1 MKTILLV
8 DDDELIL
15 EIGKYALQTQG
26 GFTVFT
32 ETWGKRVL
40 ETVRQVKPDLI
51 FLDGFLEDMDGKEV
65 LAALKQDPECRTL
78 PVIMLTGIVDPKIHE
93 ILLTTGAIGII
104 LKPFDPLQLAQ
115 QIKEIV
121 QALNN
126 KETPT

>member
-26 GFTVFT
+26 GFAVFT
-32 ETWGKRVL
+32 EKRGKRVL

-51 FLDGFLEDMDGKEV
+51 LLDGFLEDIDGKEV
-65 LAALKQDPECRTL
+65 LAALKQDPECRDL
-78 PVIMLTGIVDPKIHE
+78 PVIMLTGIIDPKIHE
-93 ILLTTGAIGII
+93 TLLATGAIGII

-115 QIKEIV
+115 QINEII
-121 QALNN
+121 Q
-126 KETPT
+126 TH